1 MIMNRQLKTLAALLL
16 LSLPLQAQQ
25 FETASEAISNMGV
38 GWNLGNTLD
47 AHSGEA
53 MSDIVKSETYWGQPV
68 TQPALMQMMKWA
80 GFGAIRVPVTWYPH
94 MDAAGRVDAAW
105 MKRVHEVVDYVLN
118 TGMYCILNVHHDT
131 GADNDSHWLVAS
143 MSDYNKVKARYE
155 GLWQQIAE
163 EFRDYDQR
171 LLFEAYNEMLDKY
184 NSWCFASFNSP
195 NKYNAADAADAY
207 EAINSYAQSF
217 VSTVRATGG
226 GNAQRNLVVNTYG
239 ACCGSGTWNTHLKE
253 PLEQMLLPKD
263 EVQNHLLFQIHTYPN
278 VKNLSNMRT
287 EMDGMFSALKTHLA
301 DKGAPV
307 IIGEWGTAN
316 DGENDYLVRRD
327 HVLSYADYMVKK
339 AKDYGFATFW
349 WMGISDGSARSLP
362 AFSQPDLART
372 ILQAYHGSDHNPHL
386 RTTDDYDMT
395 YTVNY
400 TGQWQELNLCDYDV
414 SMSNYKGIRLELL
427 DVPQSGSLSI
437 KVYGATDGKEQYL
450 TVPQQ
455 LTTTLNFNATTLG
468 TKARRI
474 TLQYSKTGN
483 YSIGVKSATL
493 IKKDGTEE
501 STTPSPFWGCTADVH
516 ATLKPT
522 AIYSPHI
529 GATTPAASAAGTA
542 TPVYN
547 LNGQRVASPLRR
559 GIYISEG
566 RRFVVR

>member
-1 MIMNRQLKTLAALLL
+1 
-16 LSLPLQAQQ
+16 
-25 FETASEAISNMGV
+25 
-38 GWNLGNTLD
+38 
-47 AHSGEA
+47 
-53 MSDIVKSETYWGQPV
+53 
-68 TQPALMQMMKWA
+68 
-80 GFGAIRVPVTWYPH
+80 
-94 MDAAGRVDAAW
+94 
-105 MKRVHEVVDYVLN
+105 
-118 TGMYCILNVHHDT
+118 
-131 GADNDSHWLVAS
+131 
-143 MSDYNKVKARYE
+143 
-155 GLWQQIAE
+155 
-163 EFRDYDQR
+163 
-171 LLFEAYNEMLDKY
+171 
-184 NSWCFASFNSP
+184 
-195 NKYNAADAADAY
+195 
-207 EAINSYAQSF
+207 
-217 VSTVRATGG
+217 
-226 GNAQRNLVVNTYG
+226 
-239 ACCGSGTWNTHLKE
+239 
-253 PLEQMLLPKD
+253 
-263 EVQNHLLFQIHTYPN
+263 
-278 VKNLSNMRT
+278 
-287 EMDGMFSALKTHLA
+287 
-301 DKGAPV
+301 
-307 IIGEWGTAN
+307 
-316 DGENDYLVRRD
+316 
-327 HVLSYADYMVKK
+327 
-339 AKDYGFATFW
+339 
-349 WMGISDGSARSLP
+349 
-362 AFSQPDLART
+362 
-372 ILQAYHGSDHNPHL
+372 
-386 RTTDDYDMT
+386 MT

-427 DVPQSGSLSI
+427 DVPQSGYLSI

-501 STTPSPFWGCTADVH
+501 PTTPSPFWGCTADVH